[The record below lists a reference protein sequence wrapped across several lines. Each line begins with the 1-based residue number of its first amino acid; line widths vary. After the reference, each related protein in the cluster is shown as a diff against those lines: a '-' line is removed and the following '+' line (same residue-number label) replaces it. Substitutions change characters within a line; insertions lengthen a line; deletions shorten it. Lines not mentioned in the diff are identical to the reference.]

1 MSRRLLASNGRGN
14 IKRWVRVL
22 VYGFVAIAAVI
33 GTVQYINHGSS
44 GHPSALVPV
53 DPVLRQPW
61 LYFYPSRTT
70 TPAVGVILFVGNDIA
85 FRAPHQDL
93 AWRLSGDGYG
103 VIGLDVRAFLS
114 TLPESEP
121 QRDSTFGVEIA
132 KLMVRARHELHAD
145 SLPMIVGGHSFGA
158 EVALWIARY
167 QPPPRLVGV
176 LELNISGSGHLFIT
190 AADLLM
196 SEASGPDSFSTLT
209 LTATLAPQLRIALV
223 RGAND
228 PFRHHDIDFVRVGG
242 ARLRRFEVPLAG
254 HGLKSMIVAGPIISK
269 AVRFLMD
276 STAR

>member
-1 MSRRLLASNGRGN
+1 MSQRHLQSSNRRLM
-14 IKRWVRVL
+14 KRWVRVL
-22 VYGFVAIAAVI
+22 LYGLGAVAAVV
-33 GTVQYINHGSS
+33 GTVQYANHGST
-44 GHPSALVPV
+44 GHPSALVPM
-53 DPVLRQPW
+53 DTTLRTPW
-61 LYFYPSRTT
+61 LYFYPSRTK
-70 TPAVGVILFVGNDIA
+70 TPAVGVILLVGNDVA

-93 AWRLSGDGYG
+93 AWRLADDGYG
-103 VIGLDVRAFLS
+103 VIGLDVRQFLS
-114 TLPESEP
+114 TLPEREP

-132 KLMVRARHELHAD
+132 KLMARARHELQAD

-167 QPPPRLVGV
+167 QPPPHLVGV

-196 SEASGPDSFSTLT
+196 SEATGPDSFSTLA
-209 LTATLAPQLRIALV
+209 LTAQLDPHVRIALV

-228 PFRHHDIDFVRVGG
+228 PFRHHDPDFVRIGG

-276 STAR
+276 STTR

>member
-1 MSRRLLASNGRGN
+1 MSLRQLQNSRRRTV
-14 IKRWVRVL
+14 KRWARVVVFGL
-22 VYGFVAIAAVI
+22 VAIAAVL
-33 GTVQYINHGSS
+33 GTLQYINHGST

-53 DPVLRQPW
+53 DGSLRQPW

-70 TPAVGVILFVGNDIA
+70 TPAVGVVLFVGNDVA

-103 VIGLDVRAFLS
+103 VIGLDVRQFLS
-114 TLPESEP
+114 TLPEGEP

-132 KLMVRARHELHAD
+132 KLMARARHELHAD
-145 SLPMIVGGHSFGA
+145 SLPMIVAGHSFGA

-209 LTATLAPQLRIALV
+209 LTAQLDPQVRVALV

-228 PFRHHDIDFVRVGG
+228 PFRHHDPDFVRIGG

-254 HGLKSMIVAGPIISK
+254 HGLKSMIVAGPIISR

-276 STAR
+276 STTR